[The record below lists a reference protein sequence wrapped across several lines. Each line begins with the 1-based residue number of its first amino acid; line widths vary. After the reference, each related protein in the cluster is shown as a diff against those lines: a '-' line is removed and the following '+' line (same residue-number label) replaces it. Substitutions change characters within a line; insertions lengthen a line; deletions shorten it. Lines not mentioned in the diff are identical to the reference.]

1 VKSTSGAL
9 LLSPAF
15 MLTYRAGCCHYQEI
29 PTLFTV
35 AHFPWGLQ
43 GNLNSS
49 SLDQIVATSYCW
61 ENLVNVTEV
70 L

>member
-1 VKSTSGAL
+1 
-9 LLSPAF
+9 